1 MIVLIRRSHLIVRE
15 SLFCFDVQHD
25 LVLSFPLFLFPPSSP
40 ETKEF
45 PSYSEEGEGEGEG
58 ETRNVKSWCGR
69 RRRWLLLLPFVG
81 NSTVGW

>member
-45 PSYSEEGEGEGEG
+45 PSYSEGGGGGGGDPKCEKLVWAEAALAPPAPF
-58 ETRNVKSWCGR
+58 CG
-69 RRRWLLLLPFVG
+69 
-81 NSTVGW
+81 